1 MDSDTQKEGVF
12 VNHVKLVRLTT
23 SAVFAAVLCLISPVT
38 VPLGPSLVPF
48 ALQNFAVMF
57 CAVTLDWA
65 TAQISVLVYLLLGL
79 FLPIFSGG
87 NTGITAITG
96 VTGGYIWSY
105 LLMVPV
111 IRMCR
116 SIPTKKRWSE
126 YLFSMLGCLIG
137 IVVCYSC
144 GTVQYSIQTNTEIS
158 QALSIC
164 VLPFIGFDLLKALVA
179 TLLGVQLA
187 RVVCTLND

>member
-1 MDSDTQKEGVF
+1 MDKDTQKEGVSM
-12 VNHVKLVRLTT
+12 NHIKLVRLTT

-38 VPLGPSLVPF
+38 VPLGPNMVPF
-48 ALQNFAVMF
+48 ALQIFAVML

-79 FLPIFSGG
+79 FLPIFSSG

-111 IRMCR
+111 IRMCH
-116 SIPTKKRWSE
+116 SIPTKKRWTE

-137 IVVCYSC
+137 IAVCYCC
-144 GTVQYSIQTNTEIS
+144 GTVQYSIQTNTDIP

-187 RVVCTLND
+187 RVLCTLNA